1 MSDAFTPRTTSRTVA
16 VPRGHRIYTTTRV
29 VSTEFPLPV
38 VGALL
43 SESNFIAG
51 FTGHYILDV
60 SDNPSPDCKKTVTV
74 THASIPT
81 GTFTEYEDVPYT
93 FPALYPGGTTWPGG
107 MRQRQRIV
115 RALVTYEYQLTPSSP
130 SDWLADPAI
139 WNFSS
144 LTTGPFEVKSYLQ
157 EAASKFFTDDDGTG
171 GQVGDFLN
179 QTFITQDTLNNGITI
194 YAPGSLLYTIGASVP
209 SLSTYDGWITAKTE
223 FMISNTIHEWYAFYM
238 RRKVWVRAQ

>member
-1 MSDAFTPRTTSRTVA
+1 MSSDAFTPRTTSRTVT
-16 VPRGHRIYTTTRV
+16 VPRGHRIYTTTREV
-29 VSTEFPLPV
+29 GTEFPLPV
-38 VGALL
+38 VGAPL

-51 FTGHYILDV
+51 FPGHYILDV
-60 SDNPSPDCKKTVTV
+60 SDGPGPDNKKTVTV
-74 THASIPT
+74 THASIPV
-81 GTFTEYEDVPYT
+81 GEFVEYEDVPYT

-107 MRQRQRIV
+107 SRQRQRIA
-115 RALVTYEYQLTPSSP
+115 RARVTYEYRIAPG
-130 SDWLADPAI
+130 DWLDDPAI

-179 QTFITQDTLNNGITI
+179 QTFITQDTLNDGITI
-194 YAPGSLLYTIGASVP
+194 NAPGSLLYTIGASSPTLTV
-209 SLSTYDGWITAKTE
+209 YDGWIANKTE
-223 FMISNTIHEWYAFYM
+223 LMISNTIHEWYAFYM